1 LHGAGFIVAPAEAR
15 QLGLGRRPGLDR
27 HIRPYRNGR
36 DLTGRSR
43 NVMVI
48 DLFGLSAEDVRR
60 EYPEVYHHLLER
72 VKPERDLN
80 NRASYRANWW
90 IFGEPRRDLR
100 PALDGLASYIA
111 TVETTKHRVFQ
122 FLDADIVPD
131 NMLVV
136 LASDDAELLSVL
148 SSRIHTSWALQ
159 VGGWLGL
166 GNDPRYTKSRCFD
179 PFPFPDLSESLKSRL
194 RAAGEELDATR
205 KRVLAQHPD
214 LTLTGLYNVLEK
226 IRAGAALSDTEED
239 AKRRGLVLIVK
250 ELHDTIDRLTAEAY
264 GWPADLA
271 DEEILE
277 RLVALNAERARE
289 EAAGRVRWLR
299 PDYQIPRFAKG
310 VVAETADL
318 DLPDAVIPI
327 DRGKPV
333 FPKSPYDHPLEIETM
348 LLAAG
353 RAMDVAALARGF
365 RNGGR
370 RIEPAVAQ
378 AIRTLLRYGRV
389 YDLGDG
395 RYAARLA
402 A

>member
-1 LHGAGFIVAPAEAR
+1 MI
-15 QLGLGRRPGLDR
+15 
-27 HIRPYRNGR
+27 
-36 DLTGRSR
+36 
-43 NVMVI
+43 
-48 DLFGLSAEDVRR
+48 
-60 EYPEVYHHLLER
+60 
-72 VKPERDLN
+72 
-80 NRASYRANWW
+80 
-90 IFGEPRRDLR
+90 
-100 PALDGLASYIA
+100 IA
-111 TVETTKHRVFQ
+111 V
-122 FLDADIVPD
+122 
-131 NMLVV
+131 
-136 LASDDAELLSVL
+136 ASDDASILAIL
-148 SSRIHTSWALQ
+148 SSTIHVVWATRA
-159 VGGWLGL
+159 GGWLGL

-179 PFPFPDLSESLKSRL
+179 PFPFPDPSESLKSRL
-194 RAAGEELDATR
+194 RAAGKELDATR

-226 IRAGAALSDTEED
+226 IRAGAALSDAEED